1 MTIEL
6 TADQISALRYVFG
19 DVIEVYDDAGEGYE
33 SLQWTADRLRE
44 ISAMIGEEG
53 EEGEEG

>member
-1 MTIEL
+1 MIIEL

-19 DVIEVYDDAGEGYE
+19 DVIEVYDDAGEEYE

-53 EEGEEG
+53 EEG